1 MNRALA
7 IILLC
12 SLVLLLVPDG
22 KTASNTSLYQ
32 CVSETESM
40 IYTDNPAQLESCS
53 PITETGA
60 VTSLATSPS
69 IHPPMTPPSETP
81 LMTPLPSEPFVF
93 RPTQYEYATP
103 PNISNISQGTP
114 VQSPSLPNRPQSP
127 ESVQCAPLPDRRT
140 RSTLEYNAPSYPKH
154 TPDCSLA

>member
-7 IILLC
+7 IILRC
-12 SLVLLLVPDG
+12 SLALPLVFGG
-22 KTASNTSLYQ
+22 KTASSTSLYQ
-32 CVSETESM
+32 CVSETEGM

-69 IHPPMTPPSETP
+69 VHPPMTPPNETP

-93 RPTQYEYATP
+93 RPRQYEYATP
-103 PNISNISQGTP
+103 PN
-114 VQSPSLPNRPQSP
+114 SLDVPQSAP
-127 ESVQCAPLPDRRT
+127 SNPLPCPIGLNPLNPF
-140 RSTLEYNAPSYPKH
+140 SAPPCQAAEPAPPSNMMLPP
-154 TPDCSLA
+154 TPSIAPTAP